1 MWVHFR
7 KRFSEDELSRIKK
20 LIAERGKPMVME
32 AVEARQDEDDSDDPD
47 ANAATSSQ
55 SMTVKPA
62 DWPEGKNWGT
72 LSIDASSTPAD
83 LTYPTVLKLPNEVRE
98 TTELI
103 IDEHC
108 EHSSDLCNYKSRS
121 YCGKTRDTFLSVAE
135 KKCCFA
141 AG

>member
-55 SMTVKPA
+55 SMT
-62 DWPEGKNWGT
+62 
-72 LSIDASSTPAD
+72 L
-83 LTYPTVLKLPNEVRE
+83 
-98 TTELI
+98 
-103 IDEHC
+103 
-108 EHSSDLCNYKSRS
+108 
-121 YCGKTRDTFLSVAE
+121 
-135 KKCCFA
+135 
-141 AG
+141 